1 MSAKIYLSPSNQ
13 NANKFITGDTNE
25 GAVWNDIAARLQK
38 LLGAYDCETKMSKVS
53 STLSARAEEAKAWG
67 ADVYIAMHSNAAG
80 VANAGAHGVEVYY
93 DPNKGA
99 RTKALA
105 QAVLDELKTL
115 FATRGLRQSTKLIDC
130 YNPSMPSVIGECGFH
145 DNVSDA
151 RLILNNKDKIAQLYC
166 NALVKFLG
174 LKKNGEQPAPTPAP
188 APTPSPAP
196 APAPTPAPS
205 TTSFKAGDVVRITG
219 TKYYDGQAIPSWV
232 RNQNWIVY
240 SVSKDRVVI
249 NKNVDGTRAIMSP
262 VAASSLSLV
271 QRPSGGSKPSEK
283 PADESKKED
292 TVYTVKS
299 GDTLGAIAA
308 KYKTTV
314 ALLAAYNGISNVNLI
329 NVGQKI
335 KIPADADAAK
345 KATTVEAGDLVKIIG
360 TKYYGGKLIPNWVKS
375 LNWYVYS
382 APANSDRVVIN
393 KSQDGTKAIMSPVN
407 RKDLFVV
414 KKA

>member
-38 LLGAYDCETKMSKVS
+38 LLLAYDCETKMSKVS
-53 STLSARAEEAKAWG
+53 SNLSARAEEAKAWG

-115 FATRGLRQSTKLIDC
+115 FANRGLRQSTKLIDC
-130 YNPSMPSVIGECGFH
+130 YKPAMPSIIGECGFH

-151 RLILNNKDKIAQLYC
+151 KLILNNKDKIAQLYC
-166 NALVKFLG
+166 NALVKFLE
-174 LKKNGEQPAPTPAP
+174 LKKKGEQPTPTPTPSPSPSPAPTPAP
-188 APTPSPAP
+188 T
-196 APAPTPAPS
+196 PS

-219 TKYYDGQAIPSWV
+219 TKYYDGQTIPSWV
-232 RNQNWIVY
+232 KSQNWIVY

-249 NKNVDGTRAIMSP
+249 NKNTDGTRAIMSP

-271 QRPSGGSKPSEK
+271 KRPSEEAK
-283 PADESKKED
+283 PAPTPAGKPTVED
-292 TVYTVKS
+292 TIYTVKK

-308 KYKTTV
+308 QYKTTV

-335 KIPADADAAK
+335 KIPADPEAAK

-360 TKYYGGKLIPNWVKS
+360 TKYYGGQLIPNWVKAI
-375 LNWYVYS
+375 NWYVYS